1 MFVLNKKRKTFKS
14 CFPLKLNHINYSLK
28 CFLLQSILTI
38 WILTYHDFKTNQY
51 FRDVELN
58 PTIENIVR

>member
-28 CFLLQSILTI
+28 CFLLQSIL
-38 WILTYHDFKTNQY
+38 ILRISIFYYFKTNQY
-51 FRDVELN
+51 VQDVALN
-58 PTIENIVR
+58 LTAENIVR